1 MFNLKFRKSFFPIV
15 WLLSGGV
22 FAQEVKI
29 IEDWRDF
36 GQIPKSWKQVGGVLA
51 DWESND
57 FVSTS
62 PGTGILVNPPK
73 PKNGPHLVSGFEH
86 GDIELELE
94 YMIPKGSNSGVYLQ
108 GRYEVQ
114 IFDSWG
120 KANPNSGDA
129 GGIYQRWNSETRQGF
144 EGKAPRMNVSKAPGL
159 WQHLKIVF
167 EAPRFNP
174 EGVKVKNAKF
184 VQVFLN
190 GVLIHEN
197 IEVTGPTTSAMF
209 EDEKELGPIMIQ
221 GDHGP
226 IAIRKIGYKLFG
238 NPTPQIK
245 DLKYAY
251 YKGKFQS
258 VEEFKGIEPNEKGQL
273 NKITWDLG
281 HGVLDFAYEY
291 SGNLEVPVSGDYT
304 FSLATFGSSSLY
316 VNGQNVLEDQNESPR
331 SRTMR
336 LEKGSTSFKLIF
348 YKPNYPGRRPQ
359 LGFFIEGPGIKR
371 SPLHD
376 PNSYVEHVIQKPLYV
391 EVMDEPLVLRG
402 FLKHGDQVR
411 THTVSVGES
420 SGANFVYDLQL
431 GAPLGIWRGG
441 FLDTSPMWRQRGES
455 QLMLPNGAFVE
466 LVAGPTIAELDS
478 RNSVWP
484 DSLNSDLL
492 RIQGYFLN
500 RDRRPTFRYTFDQV
514 AVEDFFETELDGKV
528 LARTISYRNAKLS
541 SNFWARII
549 AAESIADLGG
559 GVYLINQGEYYV
571 KFPDGVPSNAVLRN
585 SPLGQELLIPLSKQD
600 EKSTIKYSLIY

>member
-1 MFNLKFRKSFFPIV
+1 MFNLIVRKAFLPLALMI
-15 WLLSGGV
+15 GGAV
-22 FAQEVKI
+22 FAQKNKI
-29 IEDWRDF
+29 VDDFKDF
-36 GQIPKSWKQVGGVLA
+36 GKIPKTWKQVGGVLA
-51 DWESND
+51 NWEQND
-57 FVSTS
+57 FLSTS
-62 PGTGILVNPPK
+62 PGTGILVSPPK
-73 PKNGPHLVSGFEH
+73 PNNGPHLVSEFEH

-94 YMIPKGSNSGVYLQ
+94 FMIPKGSNSGVYLQ

-120 KANPNSGDA
+120 KTNSNSGDA
-129 GGIYQRWNSETRQGF
+129 GGIYQRWDAGKRQGF

-167 EAPRFNP
+167 EAPRFNS

-184 VQVFLN
+184 VQVFQN

-226 IAIRKIGYKLFG
+226 IAIRNVGYKLFG
-238 NPTPQIK
+238 NPTPKIR

-258 VEEFKGIEPNEKGQL
+258 VEEFNGTDPKETGQL

-291 SGNLEVPVSGDYT
+291 SGNLEIPVSGEYT
-304 FSLATFGSSSLY
+304 FSLATFGNSSLY
-316 VNGQNVLEDQNESPR
+316 VNGQNILEDQNESTR
-331 SRTMR
+331 SQKIR
-336 LEKGSTSFKLIF
+336 LEKGTTPFKLIF

-371 SPLHD
+371 SSLHD

-391 EVMDEPLVLRG
+391 EVLDEPLILRG

-431 GAPLGIWRGG
+431 GSPLGIWRGG

-455 QLMLPNGAFVE
+455 QLMLPNGALVE

-478 RNSVWP
+478 RNTPWP
-484 DSLNSDLL
+484 DTLNSDLHH
-492 RIQGYFLN
+492 IMGYFLN
-500 RDRRPTFRYTFDQV
+500 RDRRPTFKYAFDQIE
-514 AVEDFFETELDGKV
+514 VEDFFEAEMDGKI
-528 LARTISYRNAKLS
+528 LTRTISFRNVKQS

-549 AAESIADLGG
+549 AAESIEDFGD
-559 GVYLINQGEYYV
+559 GVYLINHGEYYV
-571 KFPDGVPSNAVLRN
+571 KLADGLPSNALLRN
-585 SPLGQELLIPLSKQD
+585 SPLGQELLIPLSKED

>member
-1 MFNLKFRKSFFPIV
+1 MFNQIVRKSLFPLVLMI
-15 WLLSGGV
+15 SGGV
-22 FAQEVKI
+22 FAQTDDNFK
-29 IEDWRDF
+29 DF
-36 GQIPKSWKQVGGVLA
+36 GKIPKTWKQVGGVLA
-51 DWESND
+51 NWEHND
-57 FVSTS
+57 FLSTS
-62 PGTGILVNPPK
+62 PGKGILVSPPK
-73 PKNGPHLVSGFEH
+73 PNNGPHLVSEFEH

-94 YMIPKGSNSGVYLQ
+94 FMIPKGSNSGVYLQ

-129 GGIYQRWNSETRQGF
+129 GGIYQRWNPEKRQGF

-174 EGVKVKNAKF
+174 EGVKVRNAKF
-184 VQVFLN
+184 VQVFQN

-226 IAIRKIGYKLFG
+226 VAVRNVGYKLFG

-245 DLKYAY
+245 DLRYAY

-258 VEEFKGIEPNEKGQL
+258 VEELKGKNPEETGQL
-273 NKITWDLG
+273 NKITWELG
-281 HGVLDFAYEY
+281 HGVIDFAYEY
-291 SGNLEVPVSGDYT
+291 SGNMEIPVSGDYT
-304 FSLATFGSSSLY
+304 FSIATFGNSSLY
-316 VNGQNVLEDQNESPR
+316 VNGENLLVDQNESPR
-331 SRTMR
+331 SRTVR
-336 LEKGSTSFKLIF
+336 LEKGSVPFKLIF

-376 PNSYVEHVIQKPLYV
+376 PNSYVEHVIQKPFYV
-391 EVMDEPLVLRG
+391 EVTDEPMILRG

-431 GAPLGIWRGG
+431 GTPIGIWRGG

-455 QLMLPNGAFVE
+455 QSMIPNGALVE
-466 LVAGPTIAELDS
+466 LVAGPTIAELDT
-478 RNSVWP
+478 RTSVWP
-484 DSLNSDLL
+484 DSLNSDLHH
-492 RIQGYFLN
+492 IQGYFLN
-500 RDRRPTFRYTFDQV
+500 RDRRPTFKYVFDKIE
-514 AVEDFFETELDGKV
+514 VEDFFEAEIDGKI
-528 LARTISYRNAKLS
+528 LTRTISFRNVKQS

-549 AAESIADLGG
+549 AAESIEDFGD

-571 KFPDGVPSNAVLRN
+571 KLADGLPSNALLRN
-585 SPLGQELLIPLSKQD
+585 SPLGQELLIPLSKED